1 MLRSRSIRTLLAAIL
16 GCLFVFAAWEPV
28 MAHCDADDDADG
40 ACCYCL
46 CTQALDAPDSS
57 PVIQSPELSA
67 VAIRPQSPGFCS
79 LTFCPPTPPPQA

>member
-1 MLRSRSIRTLLAAIL
+1 
-16 GCLFVFAAWEPV
+16 